1 MSERMNCCCGDGRI
15 CPSHGDSTP
24 EERKSSLAAPP
35 GSAASKWTRYHMR
48 LCVRGAIRNQMF
60 GGLQHNDGRPMT
72 RDEAFDALCDCLKL
86 GKEYVPIGECD
97 NWDEEKGCL
106 GHPKRAVERPS

>member
-1 MSERMNCCCGDGRI
+1 M
-15 CPSHGDSTP
+15 TP
-24 EERKSSLAAPP
+24 ETMIEETSVQTEKAQPSSAPAS
-35 GSAASKWTRYHMR
+35 GSAASKWTRHHMR

-72 RDEAFDALCDCLKL
+72 RDEAFDALCDCLKA

-97 NWDEEKGCL
+97 NWDDEKGCL
-106 GHPKRAVERPS
+106 GHPCEPPNDQGQR